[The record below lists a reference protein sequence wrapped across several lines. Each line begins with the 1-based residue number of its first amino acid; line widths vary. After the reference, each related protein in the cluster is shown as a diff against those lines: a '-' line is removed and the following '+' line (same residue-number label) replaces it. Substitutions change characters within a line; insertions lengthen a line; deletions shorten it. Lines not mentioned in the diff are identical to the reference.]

1 MALAND
7 GKYYAKGGSGKQFV
21 YNPATGNIGVTD
33 ANGKTTYVTTSDPTY
48 QATLGAMNADT
59 GSNFGGS
66 SYADIYNSAQAGYE
80 AAKGNSVLQAQAAT
94 EAAGAAMNAGQPV
107 NATPVSPVS
116 TAPVNTPSNVPAG
129 NNATVSIGGGRVVT
143 PVSVGGSRVPSGNN
157 APASTP
163 ATTPAVK
170 PATTPA
176 VAPATTTPT
185 TSIPNNLGGNTRV
198 EQALG
203 DTATGFTKNLIES
216 SSPESTIIQLPT
228 ETATT
233 PAAESGVASDG
244 KYYGTGG
251 TGKQF
256 VYNPDTKNIGIME
269 NGEWRYV
276 MQGDDAYD
284 ATYAA
289 MLADTGN
296 MGGKLQGIV
305 GEVVTEQQPADTI
318 PTQQPVEP
326 VMPQAPA
333 APEIYVPAIDDINDY
348 DQLFGG
354 YADTIVGTQNQQ
366 NAAIDAAL
374 AYQKYLLDQ
383 QRGSLAA
390 NKAAQDRDAYI
401 NYQRQINP
409 YGYNAEALARM
420 GLSNSGYSETA
431 LINYGNALMGAMQSN
446 NISYYEGIQELERA
460 KIEAQLEGDM
470 NKAEIAADLQ
480 AQMAQTL
487 LSLGQQK
494 IQFEY
499 QKYLNEQEAAL
510 NAEQMNLQRWMA
522 EQEALAE
529 QREADRDYELAQNEL
544 ALKQQQINNDYA
556 INQQKI
562 QKEQEQAAY
571 EKALQMAEMGDLSA
585 LEALGVDTSYY
596 GQVLENNLGE
606 TVAED
611 ESPVIVVNGQQY
623 TPSPIVNG
631 KMEYNGQQYTEN
643 EIQKKVQTGEIEL
656 KQDADGNVYVLP
668 GNTEND
674 KDFNS
679 WDDTYKTAYQA
690 KDGKIYVNGLNAY
703 LSKTRFEKLFE
714 EGHIVGRNYNNTGK
728 FVYTYKEL
736 K

>member
-33 ANGKTTYVTTSDPTY
+33 ANGKTTYVTTSDPAY

-66 SYADIYNSAQAGYE
+66 SYEDIYNSAQAGYE

-107 NATPVSPVS
+107 NATPVSPTS
-116 TAPVNTPSNVPAG
+116 TAPVNTPSNVPVG

-157 APASTP
+157 APA
-163 ATTPAVK
+163 ATPAVK

-176 VAPATTTPT
+176 VAPATTPT
-185 TSIPNNLGGNTRV
+185 TSITNNLGGNTRV
-198 EQALG
+198 EQAFG

-233 PAAESGVASDG
+233 PAAESGIASDG
-244 KYYGTGG
+244 KYYAKGS
-251 TGKQF
+251 TGKRF

-333 APEIYVPAIDDINDY
+333 APEIYVPSIDDINDY

-522 EQEALAE
+522 ELEMQAQ

-556 INQQKI
+556 INQQKL
-562 QKEQEQAAY
+562 QQEQAATGGKNPY
-571 EKALQMAEMGDLSA
+571 ASIVGDENIAA
-585 LEALGVDTSYY
+585 LEEAVKKNNTNAMSGIIATIGLSNAADIITLLESVGVDNAFATAFAQGYLNRYYPTSNPAPSQNQAVNPS
-596 GQVLENNLGE
+596 GTTGNNLILGADYDYVKAVEDSMANWQSILDTDPMGYEGNRSAMENAMVEAINNAPNAE
-606 TVAED
+606 TKEALKSVA
-611 ESPVIVVNGQQY
+611 
-623 TPSPIVNG
+623 
-631 KMEYNGQQYTEN
+631 
-643 EIQKKVQTGEIEL
+643 QKYGFI
-656 KQDADGNVYVLP
+656 
-668 GNTEND
+668 
-674 KDFNS
+674 
-679 WDDTYKTAYQA
+679 
-690 KDGKIYVNGLNAY
+690 
-703 LSKTRFEKLFE
+703 
-714 EGHIVGRNYNNTGK
+714 
-728 FVYTYKEL
+728 
-736 K
+736 